1 MKLYWLDCTVVF
13 RKCQFIEKKISK
25 TKKTIILP
33 HDHTKILS
41 VIGGKIMKCLV
52 ALLLVLACVI
62 SVGVCAAQMQNYPDG
77 IYRGFYYEGG
87 IEQIAIQFE
96 IKDNLFSSIVYRGVK
111 YKDGDYMIEDAS
123 DAQKAALR
131 QYRQLADY
139 LIGKGVDA
147 IDALYM
153 PYDIVDD
160 VDAVTTATMQSSK
173 LISALW
179 DGLNRRPYK
188 LVDTSRLPQTT
199 SYQDGVYRGSYMED
213 GYEQVALEFELRDN
227 CFVSLSYR
235 TLRYDGVDY
244 LAQELSEPHVQAAG
258 QFDELIGYL
267 VGKPVSAVNDL
278 YLPGKFVS
286 DTDAFSGATIRAP
299 KVISAV
305 WDGLN
310 RHAYRIDKR

>member
-1 MKLYWLDCTVVF
+1 MKRLA
-13 RKCQFIEKKISK
+13 
-25 TKKTIILP
+25 
-33 HDHTKILS
+33 
-41 VIGGKIMKCLV
+41 
-52 ALLLVLACVI
+52 ALLLVLLCVMPLGI
-62 SVGVCAAQMQNYPDG
+62 CAAQTQDYPDG

-111 YKDGDYMIEDAS
+111 YKDGDYMIQDAS

-188 LVDTSRLPQTT
+188 LVDTSRLPQMT
-199 SYQDGVYRGSYMED
+199 SYPDGTYRGSYMED
-213 GYEQVALEFELRDN
+213 GYEQVALEFAIRDN
-227 CFVSLSYR
+227 CFVSVSYR
-235 TLRYDGVDY
+235 TLQYDGVDY
-244 LAQELSEPHVQAAG
+244 LSDTLTPPYTYSAG
-258 QFDELIGYL
+258 QFNELIGYL

-278 YLPGKFVS
+278 YLPEKIVA
-286 DTDAFSGATIRAP
+286 DTDVFSGATLRAP

-310 RHAYRIDKR
+310 RHAYRIDKH

>member
-1 MKLYWLDCTVVF
+1 MKRTCFILFAIIYMCMHTVCF
-13 RKCQFIEKKISK
+13 GE
-25 TKKTIILP
+25 
-33 HDHTKILS
+33 
-41 VIGGKIMKCLV
+41 
-52 ALLLVLACVI
+52 
-62 SVGVCAAQMQNYPDG
+62 AAQYPDG

-96 IKDNLFSSIVYRGVK
+96 LRDGIFQSIVYRGVK
-111 YKDGDYMIEDAS
+111 YKDGNYMIEDAS

-131 QYRQLADY
+131 QYHQLADY

-153 PYDIVDD
+153 PYEIVED

-179 DGLNRRPYK
+179 DGINRRPFK
-188 LVDTSRLPQTT
+188 LVDTSRLPQVS
-199 SYQDGVYRGSYMED
+199 SYPDGTYRGVYMED
-213 GYEQVALEFELRDN
+213 GMEQVALEFVIEDN
-227 CFVSLSYR
+227 HFAAVAYR
-235 TLRYDGVDY
+235 ALRYGQIDY
-244 LAQELSEPHVQAAG
+244 LADALSEQDGEAAA
-258 QFDELIGYL
+258 QFQQLIDYL

-278 YLPGKFVS
+278 YLPGNIAE
-286 DTDAFSGATIRAP
+286 DTDALSAATLRSP

-310 RHAYRIDKR
+310 RHAYRIN